1 MIQMKKQIKP
11 GFFGITAFAD
21 TKRREFDMRN
31 EQVLHSGKKV
41 DVVFFGDS
49 ITQYW
54 DLELYFNQSA
64 LKINRGIGSDSTI
77 FAAKRFEADVIQ
89 LEPEKIV
96 ILLGINDLL
105 KVAPNLW
112 DREPGADPETV
123 ISNIEK
129 NFRDMLSKCKNEK
142 VYICSIL
149 PQSLCEPYD
158 RELFDR
164 LIVRTNEILKNLC
177 EEYGAEHVD
186 YYSALCVNGGLP
198 DDMTTDGVHPNAKA
212 YEVMSKVLKEKVEIL

>member
-1 MIQMKKQIKP
+1 MKEQIKP
-11 GFFGITAFAD
+11 GFFSRNIAAD
-21 TKRREFDMRN
+21 VRRREFDVKN
-31 EQVLHSGKKV
+31 EQCLHLGKKV

-49 ITQYW
+49 ITQIW
-54 DLELYFNQSA
+54 ETEAWFNRDII
-64 LKINRGIGSDSTI
+64 KINRGIGGDNT
-77 FAAKRFEADVIQ
+77 FYAATRFEADVLQ
-89 LEPEKIV
+89 LEPEIIV

-129 NFRDMLSKCKNEK
+129 NFRDMLSKCENEK

-177 EEYGAEHVD
+177 DEYGAEYVD

-198 DDMTTDGVHPNAKA
+198 DDMTSDGVHPNAKA
-212 YEVMSKVLKEKVEIL
+212 YEVMAKVLKEKVEIL

>member
-1 MIQMKKQIKP
+1 MKEQIKP
-11 GFFGITAFAD
+11 GFFSRNIAAD
-21 TKRREFDMRN
+21 VRRREFDVKN
-31 EQVLHSGKKV
+31 EQCLHLGKKV

-49 ITQYW
+49 ITQIW
-54 DLELYFNQSA
+54 ETEAWFNRDII
-64 LKINRGIGSDSTI
+64 KINRGIGGDNT
-77 FAAKRFEADVIQ
+77 FYAATRFEADVLQ
-89 LEPEKIV
+89 LEPEIIV

-129 NFRDMLSKCKNEK
+129 NFRDMLSKCENEK

-164 LIVRTNEILKNLC
+164 LIVRTNGILKNLC
-177 EEYGAEHVD
+177 DEYGAEYVD

-198 DDMTTDGVHPNAKA
+198 DDMTSDGVHPNAKA
-212 YEVMSKVLKEKVEIL
+212 YEVMAKVLKEKVEIL

>member
-1 MIQMKKQIKP
+1 MKEQIKP
-11 GFFGITAFAD
+11 GFFSRNIAAD
-21 TKRREFDMRN
+21 VRRREFDVKN
-31 EQVLHSGKKV
+31 EQCLHLGKKV

-49 ITQYW
+49 ITQIW
-54 DLELYFNQSA
+54 ETEAWFNRDII
-64 LKINRGIGSDSTI
+64 KINRGIGGDNT
-77 FAAKRFEADVIQ
+77 FYAATRFEADVLQ
-89 LEPEKIV
+89 LEPEIIV

-129 NFRDMLSKCKNEK
+129 NFRDMLSKCENEK

-149 PQSLCEPYD
+149 PQSLCAPYD

-177 EEYGAEHVD
+177 DEYGAEYVD

-198 DDMTTDGVHPNAKA
+198 DDMTSDGVHPNAKA
-212 YEVMSKVLKEKVEIL
+212 YEVMAKVLKEKVEIL

>member
-1 MIQMKKQIKP
+1 MKEQIKP
-11 GFFGITAFAD
+11 GFFSNNVAAD
-21 TKRREFDMRN
+21 AKRREFDVKN
-31 EQVLHSGKKV
+31 EQCLYLDKKV

-49 ITQYW
+49 ITQNW
-54 DLELYFNQSA
+54 ETEAWFNRDCI
-64 LKINRGIGSDSTI
+64 KINRGIGSDPTVY
-77 FAAKRFEADVIQ
+77 AAKRFDADVLQ
-89 LEPEKIV
+89 LKPSAIV

-105 KVAPNLW
+105 TVAHNLW
-112 DREPGADPETV
+112 YREPGADPEMV

-158 RELFDR
+158 RELFDS
-164 LIVRTNEILKNLC
+164 LIVRTNGILKSLC
-177 EEYGAEHVD
+177 DEYGAEYVD

-198 DDMTTDGVHPNAKA
+198 DDMTFDGVHPNAKA
-212 YEVMSKVLKEKVEIL
+212 YEVMANKLKEKVEIL